1 MKINQNIVS
10 LTNQAS
16 LALKQK
22 DHQTALDTYTQAL
35 KIAREEKLPRFTAVI
50 LNYIGDTFQAQGE
63 IQDAVIAYEAALEA
77 LESEDTLKLE
87 SVIDR
92 LSEVSKGFYSNP
104 DPVPDL
110 YSAEVAETL
119 EAEANDPALPIKLCL
134 DIGNAYLRQ
143 PQEAPALKAYQ
154 QALQYPEIDRNLL
167 LKAYAIANL
176 GEIYRRQDNLELAE
190 TNIQEALE
198 LFDDAGKPLEKRRG
212 LAILASITSDRNQ
225 FDKAEM
231 LYLQS
236 LHLYEQAQDN
246 LGKGKTSAGLARLYL
261 EQKRFSDAQPIY
273 RQAFEIAQTERD
285 WETLGHCYWGLGC
298 CYQEAGELK
307 QAIASF
313 EKAVNLIESRQEDLR
328 TDEGKVTFLDS
339 VKDVFDRLLIAH
351 LDLAERENGD
361 YQAALEVAESARGR
375 ALSDLMGKEERRHP
389 QLKKQEKV
397 DRLDDLQ
404 TKTGVQPNSFSNMT
418 VQAAS
423 GIPSNSSNNN
433 AIDSATETDRSIKVS
448 PLARLVFYV
457 LLDRTAIFAVTPDGK
472 VSGYVSPI
480 GCHELEQKVARLRR
494 AMKVDEASRGVE
506 RKLLVV
512 EQLESVEFPPVTL
525 ETLLKEF
532 YNDLVAPVAEAL
544 PTDGCTLVIEPH
556 ASLWLVP
563 FAALQLPDGKYMCDR
578 WSLIYTP
585 SAQTLEEIR
594 NQPCYATIDESKI
607 LAVGNPVMPTVL
619 TQEGFEI
626 TLSPLSGAEEEA
638 KAIVESW
645 GDREYTL
652 LLREAAT
659 EAAVKD
665 FAQTHNIIHLAT
677 HGIAYTENPL
687 KSFVAFSPTET
698 ENGLLTARE
707 VAHNRDLP
715 ADLVVLSA
723 CQTGLGRVSGDGML
737 GLSRAF
743 LIAGARTIIVS
754 QWSVSD
760 RATKEL
766 MVAFY
771 QNYVELKNKVIALQR
786 AMQLVR
792 SKYKHP
798 SCWAAFLMVGAE
810 I

>member
-1 MKINQNIVS
+1 MN
-10 LTNQAS
+10 AP
-16 LALKQK
+16 LA
-22 DHQTALDTYTQAL
+22 
-35 KIAREEKLPRFTAVI
+35 
-50 LNYIGDTFQAQGE
+50 
-63 IQDAVIAYEAALEA
+63 
-77 LESEDTLKLE
+77 
-87 SVIDR
+87 
-92 LSEVSKGFYSNP
+92 
-104 DPVPDL
+104 
-110 YSAEVAETL
+110 
-119 EAEANDPALPIKLCL
+119 
-134 DIGNAYLRQ
+134 
-143 PQEAPALKAYQ
+143 
-154 QALQYPEIDRNLL
+154 
-167 LKAYAIANL
+167 
-176 GEIYRRQDNLELAE
+176 
-190 TNIQEALE
+190 
-198 LFDDAGKPLEKRRG
+198 KRRG
-212 LAILASITSDRNQ
+212 LAILASIASDYASAYPTDRQQ
-225 FDKAEM
+225 FKEAEK
-231 LYLQS
+231 LYQQS
-236 LHLYEQAQDN
+236 LSLYEQAQDN

-261 EQKRFSDAQPIY
+261 EQKRFRDAQPIY
-273 RQAFEIAQTERD
+273 QQALEIAQTEQD

-298 CYQEAGELK
+298 CHQEAGELE
-307 QAIASF
+307 QAIAF
-313 EKAVNLIESRQEDLR
+313 FHKALNLIELRQQDLR

-361 YQAALEVAESARGR
+361 YQAALEIAESARGR
-375 ALSDLMGKEERRHP
+375 ALNDLMGGEKRRHP

-397 DRLDDLQ
+397 EGLEL
-404 TKTGVQPNSFSNMT
+404 KLSAMEVESNSFSDMR
-418 VQAAS
+418 VQAAP

-433 AIDSATETDRSIKVS
+433 ARNSATETDRSIEVS

-472 VSGYVSPI
+472 VSGHVSPI

-494 AMKVDEASRGVE
+494 AMRVDEASRGVE

-512 EQLESVEFPPVTL
+512 EQVELVEFSPVDL
-525 ETLLKEF
+525 ETLLQEF
-532 YNDLVAPVAEAL
+532 YKDLVAPVAEAL
-544 PTDGCTLVIEPH
+544 PGEGNTLVIEPH

-563 FAALQLPDGKYMCDR
+563 FAALQLPDGNYMCDR

-607 LAVGNPVMPTVL
+607 LAVGNPVMPKVPT
-619 TQEGFEI
+619 EDGYEI

-638 KAIVESW
+638 KAIVKSL
-645 GDREYTL
+645 GDRQQNL

-677 HGIAYTENPL
+677 HGIAYTEEPL
-687 KSFVAFSPTET
+687 NSFVAFSPTET

-723 CQTGLGRVSGDGML
+723 CQTGLGRISGDGML

-743 LIAGARTIIVS
+743 LIAGARTVVVS

-760 RATKEL
+760 RSTKEL
-766 MVAFY
+766 MIAFY
-771 QNYVELKNKVIALQR
+771 ENYFELRNKAIALQR
-786 AMQLVR
+786 AMQIVR
-792 SKYKHP
+792 SKSEYKHP
-798 SCWAAFLMVGAE
+798 RYWAAFLLVGAE